1 MNTAGSVR
9 VQGAPSIRPQGASFA
24 SIALSGLGAIVRRE
38 LWSYFRQPAGWIIIA
53 LCTLLMGVVFAV
65 GVLTPN
71 QPASLRTLFDA
82 SGWLLLPLAPAITMR
97 LFSEEYR
104 SGTIEPLLA
113 SPVSTPVLVFGKY
126 LGSVMFLLCM
136 LVPTLVFPITLALF
150 SSPMLD
156 VGPIASG
163 YVALVMLGMLYL
175 SIGLLAS
182 ACTSNATLAFMLTLF
197 FVLGWLLLPAAA
209 KLGPIAQAIVFR
221 LSLAPRVADFAKGV
235 VDLGHVAFFAACTS
249 VLLACTVAVVRLR
262 RWQS

>member
-197 FVLGWLLLPAAA
+197 F
-209 KLGPIAQAIVFR
+209 AQALVFR